1 MRPRSIVLLVI
12 TLLLVIFAGLN
23 WQNLLATTPIDFLLV
38 EVEAPLGILMLLVV
52 ALMTLLFL
60 GFVGFLEAQARWE
73 RKRLNDEIDRWRDL
87 ADKAEGSRIQELRE
101 IIEAGFDDI
110 YDRIQRPAGASVV
123 EPEPPEQIDEPEDAG
138 ESGEAQDEN
147 GEDQ

>member
-123 EPEPPEQIDEPEDAG
+123 EPEPPEQVDEPEDPD
-138 ESGEAQDEN
+138 ESGESQDEN

>member
-1 MRPRSIVLLVI
+1 MRPRSIILLTI

-87 ADKAEGSRIQELRE
+87 AEKAEVSRIQELRE
-101 IIEAGFDDI
+101 IIEAGFDDV
-110 YDRIQRPAGASVV
+110 YDRIQRPVGETVLEV
-123 EPEPPEQIDEPEDAG
+123 ETPVQDDEPEDP
-138 ESGEAQDEN
+138 DETEDSQ
-147 GEDQ
+147 GEDRADQ